1 MVGVFRWM
9 ERDAPTWQSISVSLP
24 EVIFWMFTLQGKQ
37 VDFLVNPFRWDYR
50 NSLNKKGTDLGWN
63 QFNTWAKLWVSRTT
77 VVISSPPSVMS
88 SCLVKSMPYLMCE
101 PKGGGSEI
109 TNVDQLRSGI
119 RLEEDITSAMEDRQL
134 WRTHFLSRNRRPNEH
149 LYTESDIINVIQWLH
164 AY

>member
-101 PKGGGSEI
+101 PKGGDQRSRMWTSSGVVSDWRRILRLQWKTGSSGGP
-109 TNVDQLRSGI
+109 TFYPVTDDQMSTCTQNQI
-119 RLEEDITSAMEDRQL
+119 S
-134 WRTHFLSRNRRPNEH
+134 
-149 LYTESDIINVIQWLH
+149 
-164 AY
+164 